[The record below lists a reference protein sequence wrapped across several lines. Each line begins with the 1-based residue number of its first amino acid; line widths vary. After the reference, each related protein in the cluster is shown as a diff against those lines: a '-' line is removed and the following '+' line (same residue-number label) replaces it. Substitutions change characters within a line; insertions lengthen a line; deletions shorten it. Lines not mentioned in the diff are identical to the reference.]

1 MYVYKCNNN
10 IKARDKNI
18 YVLIKNHKRIKCCK
32 KMYGSNSIYGQDN
45 IRISIYLYMI
55 YILIYTLFMYL
66 LKFNN
71 VVHYERMFMPSYRF
85 IDVRLN
91 G

>member
-1 MYVYKCNNN
+1 M
-10 IKARDKNI
+10 
-18 YVLIKNHKRIKCCK
+18 LQK

-45 IRISIYLYMI
+45 IRISISV
-55 YILIYTLFMYL
+55 YIVYTIIIYTLFMYL

-71 VVHYERMFMPSYRF
+71 VVHYERMFMPFYRF
-85 IDVRLN
+85 IDVQLN